1 MNEQVSLLRH
11 NLIIFFNQSKHYTY
25 WLNSLFDRRLRFYV
39 WLLHDIYLEGEIG
52 EITKDIFSILFQQ
65 YPSLSQE
72 TIQLLIRAYFQ
83 SLTFRLFFMGYFE
96 PRDNATPVILR
107 RALETYVNPRMEW
120 LFENS
125 LDVNLLTREVE
136 MGFISFLQAVENKQF
151 QERIIFPRL
160 TNDVQRYYRD
170 RQEFLNHLFY
180 PLHEPDTSPLEPGS
194 WLYNAMQN
202 DYVESENINRHE
214 VLTYIN
220 NVFR

>member
-1 MNEQVSLLRH
+1 
-11 NLIIFFNQSKHYTY
+11 
-25 WLNSLFDRRLRFYV
+25 
-39 WLLHDIYLEGEIG
+39 
-52 EITKDIFSILFQQ
+52 
-65 YPSLSQE
+65 
-72 TIQLLIRAYFQ
+72 
-83 SLTFRLFFMGYFE
+83 
-96 PRDNATPVILR
+96 
-107 RALETYVNPRMEW
+107 
-120 LFENS
+120 
-125 LDVNLLTREVE
+125 
-136 MGFISFLQAVENKQF
+136 MGFISFLHAVENKQF